1 MKDIVII
8 GCGITGSLIA
18 HELSKYQLDIV
29 VLEKNND
36 VALESTCPSILGQ
49 YFHKM

>member
-18 HELSKYQLDIV
+18 HELSKYQLNVV

-36 VALESTCPSILGQ
+36 VALEATGANSACSFGT
-49 YFHKM
+49 

>member
-18 HELSKYQLDIV
+18 HELSKYQLDV
-29 VLEKNND
+29 AVLEKQIVLLFIQVMIRN
-36 VALESTCPSILGQ
+36 LEL
-49 YFHKM
+49 